1 MRWCL
6 WTQVHVSA
14 VTLALWTQVH
24 VSALWT
30 DIVNCHPC
38 AFITSFCKPVHFAL
52 KYAASSV
59 NIYMKRSCT
68 NKACHKSSGS
78 NRASHNDEYF
88 STNNSPNKE
97 KITMHLLK
105 QLKLVFSVKS
115 ICSFSSIF
123 LLNSTFS
130 FSSCTIIYLSS
141 LFSSWTLWTCSSSSS
156 AFSFLNR
163 QTASRRSHNKIR
175 SYWVAWRSIHT

>member
-59 NIYMKRSCT
+59 NIYIKRSCT
-68 NKACHKSSGS
+68 NKGCHKSSGS
-78 NRASHNDEYF
+78 NRASHNVEYF
-88 STNNSPNKE
+88 STNNSPNKA
-97 KITMHLLK
+97 KTTMHLLK
-105 QLKLVFSVKS
+105 QLKLLFSFKS
-115 ICSFSSIF
+115 SCSFSSNF
-123 LLNSTFS
+123 LLNSSFS
-130 FSSCTIIYLSS
+130 FSSCTIICLSC
-141 LFSSWTLWTCSSSSS
+141 LFSS
-156 AFSFLNR
+156 
-163 QTASRRSHNKIR
+163 
-175 SYWVAWRSIHT
+175 